1 MRVKFAGGVGE
12 HGRSCFLVEGETLS
26 FLVDCGLMAG
36 AGQPYPDLTPDEIQ
50 TLSFLFLT
58 HSHTDH
64 TGALPWLEEQGF
76 SGTVF
81 ASRETLSQLKA
92 RPGGQ
97 CVWSG
102 LRRPLA

>member
-1 MRVKFAGGVGE
+1 M
-12 HGRSCFLVEGETLS
+12 EGETLS

-92 RPGGQ
+92 SP
-97 CVWSG
+97 
-102 LRRPLA
+102 RRAVCLERFTPPLA